1 MTLGIIA
8 RGLGIR
14 GHEITVYRPH
24 RDDLP
29 TPEVER
35 AYQQVTMPGFRI
47 PGYQL
52 LRFGWPARRSFCKFW
67 HSDRPD
73 LVHVVTEGPLG
84 ASAVSAARAL
94 GIAVTSSF
102 HTNFHAYTKNY
113 GFSLLNRVVL
123 NWLRWV
129 HNRTQRTFAP
139 TDQLC
144 GELRAMGFNNL
155 ALLSRGIDLACFNPD
170 RRCEVL
176 RSQWGVQTDDRVVLH
191 VGRMAPEKNYEL
203 LFRIFADMWRVD
215 PDLKFVVAG
224 DGPLKDKLRKEHPEC
239 IFTGFF
245 SREEIGR
252 HYASADIYIHP
263 SLTETFGNV
272 LTEALASGLAVAGFD
287 YAAARQFVKSE
298 ENGLLAPYGDED
310 ALLKQSLR
318 LAGDR
323 RLTDRLKGQARTSI
337 VDHSWDQV
345 IDRFNSDLSEAA
357 KERREG

>member
-203 LFRIFADMWRVD
+203 LFRIFADMRRVD

-263 SLTETFGNV
+263 SLTETFGNL

-310 ALLKQSLR
+310 DLLKQSLR